1 MTYRLL
7 AFDLDGTAAQDGG
20 LPTPRVSGALAA
32 ARAAGLRVVLATGR
46 SYAAARKYALAL
58 GLVDPLISSQ
68 GALVREL
75 TPPHARLLKE
85 TLPLGPL
92 SEFLDLAQEWDLDAS
107 LYGED
112 EYFVTEMRRSARFHD
127 RWFGLPMIEVAS
139 FNDALRILAAKGEAP
154 IKALVTAEPAEAD
167 RLAPLLTERFAG
179 RLTVVRSHAMF
190 TELVPTRASKGNAVA
205 FLASRYGIPRS
216 ETVAVGDSGNDISMI
231 RWAGLGVAM
240 GNATPDVLAAADWV
254 APTVA
259 EDGLAAT
266 IERFLL

>member
-7 AFDLDGTAAQDGG
+7 AFDLDGTAAEDGR
-20 LPTPRVSGALAA
+20 LPTPRVAAALAA
-32 ARAAGLRVVLATGR
+32 ARARGLRVVLATGR
-46 SYAAARKYALAL
+46 SYASAQRYALTL
-58 GLVDPLISSQ
+58 GLEDPLIASQ

-75 TPPHARLLKE
+75 LPPQVTLLCE

-92 SEFLDLAQEWDLDAS
+92 SEFLALAQAWNLDVS
-107 LYGED
+107 LYGEG
-112 EYFVTEMRRSARFHD
+112 EYFVTEVRHPPGFHD
-127 RWFGLPMIEVAS
+127 RWFGLPMHVVAG
-139 FNDALRILAAKGEAP
+139 FDDALRTLAAQGEAP
-154 IKALVTAEPAEAD
+154 VKVLVTAEPAETD

-190 TELVPTRASKGNAVA
+190 TEVIPLRASKGNALA
-205 FLASRYGIPRS
+205 FLADRYGISRR

-266 IERFLL
+266 IERFVL